1 MGRLE
6 NTPEAVLG
14 DKAEDRVAVA
24 RTDWSERK
32 EYALFFQVFAAE
44 ACSARPRRTAGT
56 CKKWALVNEFA
67 AVLGHVQR
75 AGGDVDGVVADA
87 LEVVDRQEK
96 LGDLVHQVFDPLAGG
111 AGLDEVPADGAGG
124 TLAEPIDLVVA
135 LVDGEAGL
143 KSSSA

>member
-24 RTDWSERK
+24 RTDWSERSERK
-32 EYALFFQVFAAE
+32 EYALFFPKFLPRRRVR
-44 ACSARPRRTAGT
+44 RPRRTAGT

-87 LEVVDRQEK
+87 LEVADR
-96 LGDLVHQVFDPLAGG
+96 
-111 AGLDEVPADGAGG
+111 
-124 TLAEPIDLVVA
+124 
-135 LVDGEAGL
+135 
-143 KSSSA
+143 